1 MEEISPPFLYPVE
14 IHMEN
19 FDFQEEMKELLRAC
33 IRRDF
38 EGEFSAHEF
47 DSVFIRRTQHP
58 LSMRFEGF
66 PIYSEG
72 IPQIIKSWAKLD
84 LELEIALEDMLFLDL
99 ETSGLGRSGTLAFM
113 IGLGY
118 YEEGHFVVEQIFL
131 PDPDAEENS
140 FDRLRELIESR
151 SLILSFNGKSFD
163 IPVLESRLLY
173 HHIWLNLRDIPHL
186 DVLHLARRMWK
197 RRLSSCA
204 LESIEY
210 YILDHPRCPETDIP
224 GAQVPQAYQ
233 DFLYSGETS
242 LISRIFE
249 HNHDDILYLAI
260 LFALIA
266 DNASYPPKGGKEHRI
281 DYHALARLYESV
293 GEIKTARRIMIDLI
307 SEGFVNADIAYDLG
321 MILKREKDYP
331 SALEAF
337 EMAAELSHAEAMT
350 EAAIILERD
359 KCFEEALK
367 HSLKAQTFEKSRYRP
382 NENKLEALSKRIKR
396 LEAKLN
402 IEP

>member
-1 MEEISPPFLYPVE
+1 MEHY
-14 IHMEN
+14 
-19 FDFQEEMKELLRAC
+19 DFQVEMKELLRAC

-38 EGEFSAHEF
+38 EGEFSAHES
-47 DSVFIRRTQHP
+47 DTVFIRRTRHP
-58 LSMRFEGF
+58 MSMRFEGF
-66 PIYSEG
+66 PIYAESV
-72 IPQIIKSWAKLD
+72 PKIIKSWAKFD
-84 LELEIALEDMLFLDL
+84 EGFEFSLEDMLFLDL
-99 ETSGLGRSGTLAFM
+99 ETSGLGRSGTLAFL

-118 YEEGHFVVEQIFL
+118 YEEEHFVVEQIFL

-140 FDRLRELIESR
+140 FDRLRELLESR
-151 SLILSFNGKSFD
+151 SIILSFNGKSFD

-173 HHIWLNLRDIPHL
+173 HHIWLNLREIAHL

-204 LESIEY
+204 LENIEY

-233 DFLYSGETS
+233 DFLYSGETE
-242 LISRIFE
+242 LLRRIFA

-266 DNASYPPKGGKEHRI
+266 DNASYPPKAGKDHRI

-293 GEIKTARRIMIDLI
+293 GEMKTARRILIDLI
-307 SEGFVNADIAYDLG
+307 SEGFVSADIAYDLG
-321 MILKREKDYP
+321 MILKKERDHAT
-331 SALEAF
+331 ALEAF
-337 EMAAELSHAEAMT
+337 EMAAELSHGDAMT

-359 KCFEEALK
+359 KRLDEAL
-367 HSLKAQTFEKSRYRP
+367 SYALKAQAYESSRYKP
-382 NENKLEALSKRIKR
+382 NTRKLEALSKRIKR
-396 LEAKLN
+396 LETKLN
-402 IEP
+402 RA